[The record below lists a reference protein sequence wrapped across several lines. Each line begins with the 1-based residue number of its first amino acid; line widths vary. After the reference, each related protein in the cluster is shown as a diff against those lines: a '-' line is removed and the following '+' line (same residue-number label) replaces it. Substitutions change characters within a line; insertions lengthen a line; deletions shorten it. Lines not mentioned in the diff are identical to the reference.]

1 MSKILLVDVDP
12 ATLNTFS
19 EALKTQST
27 DIQILTAGDA
37 REVSNIITGE
47 KVNMIIIDLKMPD
60 NDDLQ
65 TLANISY
72 NFPNIPVIVM
82 TAFGTPEIELKIK
95 ALYTCQYYEKPVDMN
110 ALAEKIFEDLGVG
123 VGGQIH
129 GIALSSFLQMSEM
142 EKTTCRLKIKSEEG
156 EGSLYLQKGELIA
169 AETGLLNSEE
179 AAFEIISW
187 DNAVIEIEKSGHKK
201 KREIKMPLMNI
212 LMEGLKIKDERDA
225 AEKEKQARKAE
236 TTLERKQGVKKT
248 DVAGRADGEEG
259 VSGRPVASPED
270 AAEKKTGLGDWK
282 RADRGAK
289 KPKRKRLVSV
299 FLWFFLSI
307 AIAGGGGVLWIEV
320 IQPRLLENEFR
331 KVLAEVET
339 MPSLEEKESLLQE
352 YIDSHDQSRHTI
364 EANRK
369 IKEIFHLIQERDY
382 ENAVNQVADL
392 PIDKDFKEK
401 ATGIYKGYRDRFS
414 NGIRV
419 NDIKKKMEEIPLLVD
434 ENDYQELKRIDPHD
448 YEKRISAYQ
457 AYLNEHKE
465 GKYRDEVQELISDI
479 SEIYYEY
486 VKKEIAVCNR
496 EQDWGRCIQLCD
508 KYVASY
514 KKGRQLPEIR
524 NLRDRMNTAMVM
536 NSLRQNAAEKDGDHQ
551 AVRKIYQ
558 DYLTANSDTSAQ
570 NEIHRELTL
579 INKKIREK
587 EAWEDIAKISKNKQ
601 IDLFER
607 IRKLEKYMSRK
618 PEAIYLKGA
627 GVLMNRLEKEKE
639 ELSRL
644 RQIAEEQKRL
654 ELERIAAAKKEK
666 ERLQNE
672 KLKIGSVLSR
682 SSDRFIV
689 NVDGTVSDR
698 QTGLMWCILDS
709 HIELQECLDHDA
721 AEKYVKNLEVGGYK
735 DWRLP
740 TANDLMVVMNTRN
753 SFPKSGAK
761 WYWTSELFWKGFYE
775 FGYTVVNRS
784 GDTWAKDEAEMTQCG
799 AVRAVRQ

>member
-27 DIQILTAGDA
+27 DIQILTAGDV
-37 REVSNIITGE
+37 REVPNIIAGE

-65 TLANISY
+65 TLANICY
-72 NFPNIPVIVM
+72 NFSNIPVIVM

-142 EKTTCRLKIKSEEG
+142 EKTTCRLKIRSEEG

-187 DNAVIEIEKSGHKK
+187 ENAVIEIEKSGHKK

-225 AEKEKQARKAE
+225 AEKEKQSRKAE

-248 DVAGRADGEEG
+248 DVPGKADGEESA
-259 VSGRPVASPED
+259 SGRPVAPPED
-270 AAEKKTGLGDWK
+270 AREQKTGDRGQQ
-282 RADRGAK
+282 RADRGTK

-299 FLWFFLSI
+299 FLWLFLSI
-307 AIAGGGGVLWIEV
+307 ALAAGGGVLWIEV
-320 IQPRLLENEFR
+320 IQPRLLENEFQ
-331 KVLAEVET
+331 KVLVAVES

-352 YIDSHDQSRHTI
+352 YIDTHNKSKHTI
-364 EANRK
+364 EANQK
-369 IKEIFHLIQERDY
+369 IKEIFHQIQEQEY
-382 ENAVNQVADL
+382 ENAVNQVASL
-392 PIDKDFKEK
+392 PIDQDFKEK
-401 ATGIYKGYRDRFS
+401 ANKIYKAYRDRFS

-419 NDIKKKMEEIPLLVD
+419 NDIRKKMEEIPLMVD

-448 YEKRISAYQ
+448 YEKRITAYQ
-457 AYLNEHKE
+457 TYLNEHKE
-465 GKYRDEVQELISDI
+465 GTYRDEVQKLVSDI
-479 SEIYYEY
+479 SETYYEY
-486 VKKEIAVCNR
+486 VKKEVSVCNR
-496 EQDWGRCIQLCD
+496 EQDWDRCIQLCD
-508 KYVASY
+508 KYIASY
-514 KKGRQLPEIR
+514 QKGKQLSEIR
-524 NLRDRMNTAMVM
+524 GLRDRMNTAAVM
-536 NSLRQNAAEKDGDHQ
+536 ESLRQKAAEKDGDHQ
-551 AVRKIYQ
+551 ETKKIYQ
-558 DYLTANSDTSAQ
+558 DYLTANPDTSAK

-587 EAWEDIAKISKNKQ
+587 QAWEGIAKISKNKQ

-607 IRKLEKYMSRK
+607 IRKLEKYMAQK

-627 GVLMNRLEKEKE
+627 GVLMNRLKKEKE

-654 ELERIAAAKKEK
+654 ERERIAAAKKEK
-666 ERLQNE
+666 ERLQKE
-672 KLKIGSVLSR
+672 KRKIGSVLSQ
-682 SSDRFIV
+682 SNGRFIV

-698 QTGLMWCILDS
+698 QTGLMWYILDS

-740 TANDLMVVMNTRN
+740 TANDLMVVMNTGN

-784 GDTWAKDEAEMTQCG
+784 GDTWTKDEAELMQCG